1 MFVQRNDRLSALLAA
16 IRKRLFW
23 QRLIG
28 TLCRFLIAG
37 LAAGILLLLVTRVL
51 PVTLY
56 GKEIA
61 ASLVLVALLGGLIFV
76 CCRQP
81 DLRAAASF
89 ADRQGLSERVLTAY
103 LQRDHPSPLAE
114 LQRSDAE
121 ERLQRALPQVL
132 AAIRIWRIPNRQ
144 IYVLGALLPVWL
156 LLALAAN
163 PMDETVRER
172 MKQAEQAAQAVEQID
187 EARQDAADNDQL
199 NEAQKAKLDEVFE
212 QVKNELK
219 TADNPEQQAN
229 ALQSAAKMLEKMQAD
244 EQQVLSSL
252 EQLQRQLAQ
261 QEQTKEAANAM
272 RKQDQAAIEAAFR
285 SMERELAEL
294 TEEERAELA
303 AYLQEVAEQLAQAAS
318 AAHSEEAAKIAEQ
331 LRQAGT
337 ALQSGNIAD
346 TVHQLQNGFM
356 QAMQL
361 AAQTN
366 SMLVQVSQ
374 SLTGVQQSQMVFAGA
389 ATAASAAAGSG
400 SGQASSAPAGQSA
413 GAGGSQTQGS
423 GQGSGTQAGQ
433 GAGRGGSGSS
443 GNQPGGGGSGGQGS
457 GSGSGGSGGSGS
469 GKGGGAGLGS
479 GSHELVSV
487 PAERIAGEGGPTE
500 TVGGPLGEGD
510 SETRTSGTTQVSAGV
525 VRPYEEVYR
534 QYEQFTR
541 ESLERQQIPE
551 DYKEMVRDYF
561 QRIEP

>member
-1 MFVQRNDRLSALLAA
+1 LSALLAA

-23 QRLIG
+23 QQLIG
-28 TLCRFLIAG
+28 TLCRFLAAG
-37 LAAGILLLLVTRVL
+37 LAAGVLLLLVTRML

-61 ASLVLVALLGGLIFV
+61 VSFVLAALLGGLLYV
-76 CCRQP
+76 CCRPP

-89 ADRQGLSERVLTAY
+89 ADRQGLSERVLTAFA
-103 LQRDHPSPLAE
+103 QRDHPSPLAE

-121 ERLQRALPQVL
+121 DRLQRALPQVL
-132 AAIRIWRIPNRQ
+132 AAIRIWRIPGKQ
-144 IYVLGALLPVWL
+144 LYVLGTLLPVWL
-156 LLALAAN
+156 LLMVAAN
-163 PMDETVRER
+163 PMDEAVRER
-172 MKQAEQAAQAVEQID
+172 LKLAEQAAKAVEQID
-187 EARQDAADNDQL
+187 AAKQDAAGNDQL
-199 NEAQKAKLDEVFE
+199 NVTQKAKLDEVFQ
-212 QVKNELK
+212 QVENELK
-219 TADNPEQQAN
+219 TADNPEKQAN

-244 EQQVLSSL
+244 EQQIQDSL

-261 QEQTKEAANAM
+261 QEQTREAARAM
-272 RKQDQAAIEAAFR
+272 EKLDQAAIEAAFR

-294 TEEERAELA
+294 TEDERAELA
-303 AYLQEVAEQLAQAAS
+303 AYLQEVAEQLSQAAS
-318 AAHSEEAAKIAEQ
+318 AANSPEASKIAEQ
-331 LRQAGT
+331 LRQSGT
-337 ALQSGNIAD
+337 ALQSGNIAGA
-346 TVHQLQNGFM
+346 VNQLQSGFL

-366 SMLVQVSQ
+366 SMLAQVSQ
-374 SLTGVQQSQMVFAGA
+374 SLTGVQQTQMVFAG
-389 ATAASAAAGSG
+389 TAGSASAAAGSG

-413 GAGGSQTQGS
+413 GTGGSQAQGS
-423 GQGSGTQAGQ
+423 GQGSGNQAGQ
-433 GAGRGGSGSS
+433 GAGGGGSGS
-443 GNQPGGGGSGGQGS
+443 GHQPGGGGSGGQGA
-457 GSGSGGSGGSGS
+457 GSGSGGSGS

-487 PAERIAGEGGPTE
+487 PAERISGEGGPTE

-510 SETRTSGTTQVSAGV
+510 SETRASGTTQVSAGV